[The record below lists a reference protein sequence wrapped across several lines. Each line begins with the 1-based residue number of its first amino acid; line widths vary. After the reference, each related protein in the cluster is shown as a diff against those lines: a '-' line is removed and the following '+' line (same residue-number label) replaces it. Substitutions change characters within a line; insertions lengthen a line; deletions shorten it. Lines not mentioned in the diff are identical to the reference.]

1 MNSTVQARIS
11 PELKE
16 EAEAIFASMGM
27 TTAEAIRIFLQQTV
41 NMGGLPFQPM
51 AKIPPLM
58 PMTHEPN
65 LLILREQNTPLQ
77 TGNDFLL
84 SLVGIAP
91 LADEDLAERAEEI
104 LAREIDPL
112 RGWGLPRDSKE

>member
-51 AKIPPLM
+51 AKIPPM
-58 PMTHEPN
+58 MTQEPKR
-65 LLILREQNTPLQ
+65 LVLKEQDGQ
-77 TGNDFLL
+77 TQRGNDFLL
-84 SLVGIAP
+84 SIVGLAP
-91 LADEDLAERAEEI
+91 LEDNLSQRDEEI
-104 LAREIDPL
+104 LAREM
-112 RGWGLPRDSKE
+112 GQ